1 MCGAEHSQLDGPP
14 STKSLIM
21 EANNPYLAPTAP
33 AANPVAGF
41 SPEFSHL
48 DDKTLKKLYH
58 RSCNVSC
65 IGALLGLASVGM
77 ISIATI
83 SGGNDSATEATLFST
98 PVFVALAVFYA
109 VSTIGVMMRSTWGR
123 IMGIITCSLSVLNI
137 PLGTI
142 IGIAGLF
149 AFIKAPELFGQNRVT
164 HKSLKQEFKNRK
176 QAAKA
181 AKQAGL

>member
-1 MCGAEHSQLDGPP
+1 
-14 STKSLIM
+14 
-21 EANNPYLAPTAP
+21 
-33 AANPVAGF
+33 
-41 SPEFSHL
+41 
-48 DDKTLKKLYH
+48 
-58 RSCNVSC
+58 
-65 IGALLGLASVGM
+65 
-77 ISIATI
+77 
-83 SGGNDSATEATLFST
+83 
-98 PVFVALAVFYA
+98 
-109 VSTIGVMMRSTWGR
+109 
-123 IMGIITCSLSVLNI
+123 MGIITCSLSVLNI